1 MVSIGSMNKQ
11 VNLRL
16 SEKMLVSAKKKANK
30 EGFGTVQEYIKEV
43 LRKELFET
51 LSVKE
56 LKLVKRLIA
65 LSDDKKLYGTEK
77 ELFDK
82 LD

>member
-51 LSVKE
+51 LSAKE